1 MDNTMDIVICI
12 VPKIN
17 PDAPTVGPAV
27 LKAHCESAGFSC
39 KVVDFNIRL
48 FNALETDDRNYYF
61 EDDSIFRAKE
71 KKYLTDEFEMFY
83 NKYKLVFDQFITELA
98 ELKPKFVGLSL
109 LSDYST
115 SVAIKLSYLIK
126 ENLPNIKIIWGG
138 AAIDGYVR
146 DLQAQ
151 NLIDHYVRGD
161 GEHSLINLLQG
172 NTDLPGI
179 NNFSQ
184 NQILDLN
191 SILFPNYDDIKWNEY
206 YTLKEPRPVY
216 ITGSRGCVKRC
227 TFCSVADIWPD
238 YKFRQGSK
246 IANEIIS
253 VKERY
258 NRHTFKFTDSLI
270 NGSMKAF
277 RELLTELTEYRKTET
292 DFRWTSQWIIR
303 SKHQSPEL
311 DYIAMKESGC
321 SDLEIGIESFSQDV
335 RWHMGKKFTDEDMWW
350 CLDMLSKYN
359 ISASLLLISGYPTE
373 TEEDHI
379 NTLEKI
385 KLIYQNGYNN
395 QFHLSFS
402 LMLLDHWSP
411 LWNIVKDDITDYK
424 NIREWT
430 YKDNTPEVRIRRY
443 TEILETIKTQKNA
456 AVTWLSNKELNN
468 YQAITE

>member
-1 MDNTMDIVICI
+1 MDIVICI

-191 SILFPNYDDIKWNEY
+191 SIDRKSTRLN
-206 YTLKEPRPVY
+206 
-216 ITGSRGCVKRC
+216 S
-227 TFCSVADIWPD
+227 S
-238 YKFRQGSK
+238 
-246 IANEIIS
+246 
-253 VKERY
+253 
-258 NRHTFKFTDSLI
+258 HT
-270 NGSMKAF
+270 
-277 RELLTELTEYRKTET
+277 
-292 DFRWTSQWIIR
+292 
-303 SKHQSPEL
+303 
-311 DYIAMKESGC
+311 
-321 SDLEIGIESFSQDV
+321 
-335 RWHMGKKFTDEDMWW
+335 
-350 CLDMLSKYN
+350 
-359 ISASLLLISGYPTE
+359 
-373 TEEDHI
+373 
-379 NTLEKI
+379 
-385 KLIYQNGYNN
+385 
-395 QFHLSFS
+395 
-402 LMLLDHWSP
+402 
-411 LWNIVKDDITDYK
+411 
-424 NIREWT
+424 
-430 YKDNTPEVRIRRY
+430 
-443 TEILETIKTQKNA
+443 
-456 AVTWLSNKELNN
+456 
-468 YQAITE
+468 